1 MRLRMKA
8 VSRFDQMLDV
18 REFVRTHM
26 NLALLVSMI
35 MTREQAFLFQ
45 HHRARAITVQK
56 KISGS
61 DDTDDTDAGKNL
73 LDSKSILALAIG
85 NYGSG
90 KLPDLPHC
98 SDGGSQS

>member
-35 MTREQAFLFQ
+35 MTRKQAFLFQ

-61 DDTDDTDAGKNL
+61 DDTDAGKNL
-73 LDSKSILALAIG
+73 LDSKGILALAIG
-85 NYGSG
+85 NYGIG

>member
-61 DDTDDTDAGKNL
+61 DDTDAGKNL